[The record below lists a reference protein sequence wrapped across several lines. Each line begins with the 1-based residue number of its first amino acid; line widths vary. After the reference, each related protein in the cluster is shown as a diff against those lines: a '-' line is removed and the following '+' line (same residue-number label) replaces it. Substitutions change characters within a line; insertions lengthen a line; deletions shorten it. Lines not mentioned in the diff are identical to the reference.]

1 MDSFKRLSQLSHDIH
16 QKMNPNSHINI
27 GREILVHAEFH
38 LFHQVSGDH
47 SEFPLIEGGYH
58 GINYS
63 NALQCLANLITS
75 IEVEENLKAIKDG
88 RRSPYGISFKH

>member
-1 MDSFKRLSQLSHDIH
+1 MDAFQQLSHAIRDIH
-16 QKMNPNSHINI
+16 QEMNPNSHTNI

-47 SEFPLIEGGYH
+47 SKFPLIEGGYH

-88 RRSPYGISFKH
+88 RQPTYGISFKH